1 MTIHDIV
8 DFVLRSFEA
17 SAPVVV
23 YLTWQHSRR
32 NDAPDKRFN
41 EVHSTLRTIDTDI
54 SGLTQQLGA
63 MALETER
70 RFITK
75 TDHAEAIHS
84 LNKTMDALNQNV
96 TTLNDRLYAAMCGRH
111 TSSSCRRQR
120 CDPGGGRRI
129 GFRQNHR

>member
-1 MTIHDIV
+1 MTIHHIV

-17 SAPVVV
+17 SAPVVA

-54 SGLTQQLGA
+54 SGLTQQFGA

-96 TTLNDRLYAAMCGRH
+96 TTPVRGDVR
-111 TSSSCRRQR
+111 
-120 CDPGGGRRI
+120 
-129 GFRQNHR
+129 